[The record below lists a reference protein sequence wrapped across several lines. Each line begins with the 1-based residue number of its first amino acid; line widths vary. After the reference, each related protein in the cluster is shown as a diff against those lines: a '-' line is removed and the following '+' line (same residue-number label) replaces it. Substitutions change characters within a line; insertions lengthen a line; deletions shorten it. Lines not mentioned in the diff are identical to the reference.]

1 MKDGGYT
8 PTDKLDTSN
17 PPNNKESKMIK
28 VNSIVIIKEL
38 NVARTEGLAKDL
50 PPIMIVEGLY
60 YRAGGGTMNI
70 TFANSKVE
78 PKCAKCIWYNTQNE
92 LQCEFINLELL
103 TEL

>member
-1 MKDGGYT
+1 
-8 PTDKLDTSN
+8 
-17 PPNNKESKMIK
+17 MIK
-28 VNSIVIIKEL
+28 VNSKVIIKKLSREVIGVEL
-38 NVARTEGLAKDL
+38 EPAT
-50 PPIMIVEGLY
+50 MIVEGLY

-103 TEL
+103 TELCRTYE